1 VQKTRI
7 KMDVMAMLLGTAI
20 QSISKKR
27 MGALVLMAISG
38 FGSANAIAQS
48 IDSKSRNTS
57 MPVSFAT
64 ERVTNAVVF
73 ETEAIVVRRITVSPN
88 STGYHYRHPGGS
100 IVLLSEYSYPI
111 PIPLSEELKV
121 ELKAGDVI
129 RVPSGD
135 YVLENPSLK
144 PLDFLSI
151 EMKH

>member
-1 VQKTRI
+1 
-7 KMDVMAMLLGTAI
+7 MEVMTMRLGIAI
-20 QSISKKR
+20 QSISKR
-27 MGALVLMAISG
+27 SAGALILIAISG

-57 MPVSFAT
+57 TSVSLAT
-64 ERVTNAVVF
+64 EHVTSAVVF
-73 ETEAIVVRRITVSPN
+73 ETEATIVRRITVSPN

-111 PIPLSEELKV
+111 PLPLSEELKV
-121 ELKAGDVI
+121 ELKVGDAI

-135 YVLENPSLK
+135 YVLENPTMK